1 MKALAIVGLIVLMS
15 VCAALAY
22 AADIKM
28 AFLTERDKFDDTD
41 RFEYEW
47 ADKNFDTTLLRVKN
61 GKFMDEGGKSRN
73 LKDFAVI
80 WWHKADEAKIPE
92 AFLDN
97 TVKNAILDYVKS
109 GGAAFFSQVA
119 FHYPFDL
126 GLESQ
131 EPRITGPNVDGGPNG
146 FMPAEGQINHP
157 IFKGFK
163 KADLEKGILHNTYG
177 HDCMSDFYPN
187 GGKDREVIGH
197 AWQEPKPGWFGQ
209 VNPLSQYHHG
219 DGLIFISGWRETVLR
234 NQGKYYDRMTL
245 LHENIINY
253 LADESA
259 FARVDAGMK
268 IATTWGNVKREA
280 HRTVLSD

>member
-1 MKALAIVGLIVLMS
+1 MDVVEMKRLIITNLMILITLSVALS
-15 VCAALAY
+15 Y
-22 AADIKM
+22 AAEIKL

-41 RFEYEW
+41 KFEYQW
-47 ADKNFDTTLLRVKN
+47 ADENFKTSLLRVKN
-61 GKFMDEGGKSRN
+61 GKFVDESGNSRN

-80 WWHKADEAKIPE
+80 WWHKADEAKMPE

-97 TVKNAILDYVKS
+97 SVKNAILDYVKS
-109 GGAAFFSQVA
+109 GGSAFFSQVA

-131 EPRITGPNVDGGPNG
+131 EPRLCGPNVDGGPNG
-146 FMPAEGQINHP
+146 FMPAEGQIDHP

-187 GGKDREVIGH
+187 SGKDREVIGNE
-197 AWQEPKPGWFGQ
+197 WQEPKPAWFGQ

-234 NQGKYYDRMTL
+234 NQGEYYDRMTL

-253 LADESA
+253 LVSESV
-259 FARVDAGMK
+259 FAQVDAGMK
-268 IATTWGNVKREA
+268 VAATWGKVKR
-280 HRTVLSD
+280 D